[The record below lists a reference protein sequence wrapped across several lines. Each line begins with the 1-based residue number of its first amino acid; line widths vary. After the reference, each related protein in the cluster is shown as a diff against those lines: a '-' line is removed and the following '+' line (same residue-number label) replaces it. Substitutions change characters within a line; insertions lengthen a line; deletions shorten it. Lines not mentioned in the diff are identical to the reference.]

1 MFGLFCLCWFFVS
14 LCLFLSV
21 SHENHCF
28 PCKSSVL
35 GLMLIQSLFL
45 ILVSGSC
52 FLLLFCFLFQDVPLF
67 LFMLVVL
74 SWLNHKVRFVL
85 ICILFSC
92 SVLWVLG
99 FVLSVLG
106 LVDWACCRWLCA
118 LPLGAPSSKPPAP
131 LPTSQQARLNQN
143 YWGWGLESLLK
154 EGVGPW
160 GWALLLIGL
169 LLGGWVVFLWREVWG
184 SLFGLMEGYGSLC
197 SVRGSCLV
205 VLFQW
210 LFLFCWVLGPSC
222 PLWFSFPPRPSLCPG
237 FRRGRV
243 RVDRGGGLEKG
254 SLAGEVGGKG
264 VFVFFCLGFVF
275 VFLFVFV
282 LSLCFLG
289 LFLFC
294 SLCLLEWSRCCSCF
308 VMFGL
313 FGLCYF
319 LFLCACFF
327 WLSWKSLFSL
337 QI

>member
-1 MFGLFCLCWFFVS
+1 MF
-14 LCLFLSV
+14 
-21 SHENHCF
+21 
-28 PCKSSVL
+28 
-35 GLMLIQSLFL
+35 
-45 ILVSGSC
+45 
-52 FLLLFCFLFQDVPLF
+52 
-67 LFMLVVL
+67 VVL
-74 SWLNHKVRFVL
+74 FWLNHKVRLVL
-85 ICILFSC
+85 ICMLFSC

-106 LVDWACCRWLCA
+106 LVDWACCRGLGA
-118 LPLGAPSSKPPAP
+118 LPLGAPNSKPPAP

-154 EGVGPW
+154 EGVRPW
-160 GWALLLIGL
+160 GWALLLIDL
-169 LLGGWVVFLWREVWG
+169 LLGDWVVFLWREVWG

-222 PLWFSFPPRPSLCPG
+222 PLWFSFPPQPSLCPG

-275 VFLFVFV
+275 VFLFFFFVVVFFGFVFV
-282 LSLCFLG
+282 LF
-289 LFLFC
+289 FV
-294 SLCLLEWSRCCSCF
+294 LLEWSRCCSCF
-308 VMFGL
+308 EPIPLERQHQQKNGILTATNEAV
-313 FGLCYF
+313 
-319 LFLCACFF
+319 A
-327 WLSWKSLFSL
+327 
-337 QI
+337 I